1 MRRIVGFASSSTT
14 RDPIEIAPGE
24 KVSVGHE
31 DDEFPGW
38 KWCKARDGC
47 EGWVPVELLS
57 NEGTEAIV
65 LYDYS
70 ARELAERKLWSK
82 MLATIGY
89 WFVMGLEN
97 GAGSPSTI
105 QYRTTRESA
114 LRDYVKR
121 HIFP

>member
-47 EGWVPVELLS
+47 KGWVPVELLS
-57 NEGTEAIV
+57 SEGTEAIV

-70 ARELAERKLWSK
+70 ARELAVQPGEEVVVEDARHNWLLVRNGLRERGWIPEYNIEPL
-82 MLATIGY
+82 
-89 WFVMGLEN
+89 
-97 GAGSPSTI
+97 
-105 QYRTTRESA
+105 
-114 LRDYVKR
+114 VKV
-121 HIFP
+121 P